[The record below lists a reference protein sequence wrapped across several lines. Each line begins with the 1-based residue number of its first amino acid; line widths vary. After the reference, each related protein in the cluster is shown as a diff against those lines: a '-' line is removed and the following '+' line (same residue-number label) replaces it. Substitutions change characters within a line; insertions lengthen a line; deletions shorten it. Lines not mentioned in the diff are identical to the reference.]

1 METDQGVLMEIKKTG
16 ALSTPERATLLTS
29 FLTKQNVWQVA
40 QVESALTVRGSI
52 EHGYQLNKYVAL
64 NSGRDAYKLIMMLI
78 TNTAMFFNVNG
89 NLNSHQLVQ
98 ITQVILER
106 FGYDNLEDI
115 VLALKDARMGYY
127 DKVYGRIDG
136 EVIINWVEKYMDK
149 KAEEMEKLHHANK
162 HKAPEMHADIL
173 KIAKEA
179 AEKKQQYQAPPKYTV
194 DELTWKAWF
203 DENLD
208 QFTVEELND
217 LKKQLINGSL
227 HGANGAEISRISE
240 RLNKLE
246 KEVAE

>member
-1 METDQGVLMEIKKTG
+1 
-16 ALSTPERATLLTS
+16 
-29 FLTKQNVWQVA
+29 
-40 QVESALTVRGSI
+40 
-52 EHGYQLNKYVAL
+52 LNKYVAL

-162 HKAPEMHADIL
+162 HKATEIHPDIL
-173 KIAKEA
+173 RMAKEA
-179 AEKKQQYQAPPKYTV
+179 TEKKAAISQPKQSTV
-194 DELTWKAWF
+194 DELTWKKWF
-203 DENLD
+203 DENFD
-208 QFTVEELND
+208 QFD
-217 LKKQLINGSL
+217 KAQLRDIQYQLEHSSL
-227 HGANGAEISRISE
+227 HGHYEADISKVKARINE
-240 RLNKLE
+240 ME
-246 KEVAE
+246 GVEV